1 MKKRRSHQETNSL
14 GRGALAGAIAG
25 GVASWVKSLAEP
37 PLQRWGEE
45 LFPPQPAEK
54 IQRGADVSGHP
65 ENMPNAVLA
74 QETSEAIQ
82 HHPLSSHKR
91 EEASTTIHYAFGIAV
106 AAGYGLLAEKY
117 PVVTTGGGLL
127 AGAAL
132 WASTHGSTIPALG
145 LQAPVKQMP
154 KAWYVWELGSHLVYG
169 LATETVRRGLRRWV
183 V

>member
-1 MKKRRSHQETNSL
+1 MKKKRFKVQHRN
-14 GRGALAGAIAG
+14 ALLLQGAIAG
-25 GVASWVKSLAEP
+25 LVGSWVKSLAVL
-37 PLQRWGEE
+37 PLQHWGEE
-45 LFPPQPAEK
+45 LFPPHPAEK
-54 IQRGADVSGHP
+54 IQRGADSSGHP

-82 HHPLSSHKR
+82 HHSLNSHKR
-91 EEASTTIHYAFGIAV
+91 EEAATTIHYAFGIAV

-117 PVVTTGGGLL
+117 PAVTAGGGLL
-127 AGAAL
+127 AGACL

-169 LATETVRRGLRRWV
+169 VVTESVRRGMRRWV
-183 V
+183 LG